1 MSGTLYLVPTPIGN
15 LEDITLR
22 ALRILREVD
31 LIACE
36 DTRHTRKLLS
46 HFDIHTPTLSYHEHN
61 ERDRVTRLLGDL
73 QNGKSVAIVSDAG
86 MPGISDPGAVIVQAA
101 IEAGCPVTALPGACA
116 FPTALAAS
124 GLNTEQF
131 LFAGFLPAK
140 QGARRQALE
149 GLRDLSATLVFY
161 EAPHRLLAF
170 LEDALL
176 ILGNRP
182 AVVAREISKQF
193 EEYIRLPLRD
203 QIEHF
208 NQHEPRGEMVILIAG
223 KSQDVQTEPLSP
235 RLTLREDMERL
246 IAGGISPNAA
256 MKQLSQKYGV
266 AKRELYRQWQEEK
279 DQADEVIR

>member
-61 ERDRVTRLLGDL
+61 ERDRVTRLLSDL
-73 QNGKSVAIVSDAG
+73 QSGKSVAIVSDAG

-101 IEAGCPVTALPGACA
+101 IEAGCPVTVLPGACA

-131 LFAGFLPAK
+131 LFAGFLPVK
-140 QGARRQALE
+140 QSARRQALE
-149 GLRDLSATLVFY
+149 GVRDLLVTLVFY
-161 EAPHRLLAF
+161 EAPHRISSF

-176 ILGNRP
+176 VLGNRP
-182 AVVAREISKQF
+182 AVVARELSKQF

-256 MKQLSQKYGV
+256 LKQLSQKYGV

-279 DQADEVIR
+279 DQADT